1 MDLFVEPTTND
12 LIFLVV
18 ALVGTASVVV
28 LGELL
33 EKKTSMSANDTRKLI
48 HISVGNIVLFS
59 PWLFDN
65 RIYAALPPAIFI
77 IANYFTCPISPIEKL
92 RLKAYQSGNSLGTV
106 YYPISLTLIT
116 LIFFD
121 QPIIMNSA
129 FLPLVW
135 GDGFAA
141 VIGQKFGSSSSY
153 TIFGNKKSLI
163 GSLAFYLASS
173 FGVAMGFVFVK
184 LTDLEE
190 YTFLGALCFIILI
203 SAVLTIVEIITPFS
217 LDNLSIVFVGALISY
232 GLYEFDIHLL
242 EDSTGALIG
251 VGILVFL
258 WALDILTFIYFIMYF
273 EKFKRLFTRVSSD
286 KQDKEEVL
294 PEEIEEVNEE
304 E

>member
-33 EKKTSMSANDTRKLI
+33 EKKTSMSANGTRKLI
-48 HISVGNIVLFS
+48 HITVGNIILFT

-65 RIYAALPPAIFI
+65 RIYATLPPAIFI
-77 IANYFTCPISPIEKL
+77 IINYLTCPISPIEKL

-106 YYPISLTLIT
+106 YYPIALTLIT
-116 LIFFD
+116 FIFFE
-121 QPIIMNSA
+121 QPIIMNAA

-141 VIGQKFGSSSSY
+141 VIGQKYGSSNSY
-153 TIFGNKKSLI
+153 TIMGNKKSLI

-173 FGVAMGFVFVK
+173 FGIAIGFLFIK

-190 YTFLGALCFIILI
+190 FTLFGVVCFIVALTTT
-203 SAVLTIVEIITPFS
+203 LTIVEIITPKN
-217 LDNLSIVFVGALISY
+217 LDNLSIVFVGAIISSCFY
-232 GLYEFDIHLL
+232 FFDVHLL
-242 EDSTGALIG
+242 EETNLTTIV
-251 VGILVFL
+251 VGILFFL
-258 WALDILTFIYFIMYF
+258 RVITVLAMIYFVFKF
-273 EKFKRLFTRVSSD
+273 EKLRGYFKKGNDT
-286 KQDKEEVL
+286 KIKKEEL
-294 PEEIEEVNEE
+294 ETNEE
-304 E
+304 

>member
-18 ALVGTASVVV
+18 TLVGTAGVVV

-33 EKKTSMSANDTRKLI
+33 EKKTSMSANGTRKLI
-48 HISVGNIVLFS
+48 HITVGNIVLFA

-65 RIYAALPPAIFI
+65 RIYAAIPPALFI
-77 IANYFTCPISPIEKL
+77 IINYLTCPISPIEKL
-92 RLKAYQSGNSLGTV
+92 RLKAYQSGNSLGTI
-106 YYPISLTLIT
+106 YYPISLTLIA
-116 LIFFD
+116 LIFFE

-129 FLPLVW
+129 FLPLVY

-141 VIGQKFGSSSSY
+141 VIGQKYGESSSY

-173 FGVAMGFVFVK
+173 FAIAFGFVFVA
-184 LTDLEE
+184 LTDQQEF
-190 YTFLGALCFIILI
+190 TILGALCFIIVI
-203 SAVLTIVEIITPFS
+203 SAMLTTVEIVTPKN

-232 GLYEFDIHLL
+232 GFYFYDIHLL
-242 EDSTGALIG
+242 EDTAVALIVVG
-251 VGILVFL
+251 VLALL
-258 WALDILTFIYFIMYF
+258 WFLDILSFIYLI
-273 EKFKRLFTRVSSD
+273 KRF
-286 KQDKEEVL
+286 EEVKEHIMKSKIL
-294 PEEIEEVNEE
+294 SKLIKKEKKELSTEIDEE